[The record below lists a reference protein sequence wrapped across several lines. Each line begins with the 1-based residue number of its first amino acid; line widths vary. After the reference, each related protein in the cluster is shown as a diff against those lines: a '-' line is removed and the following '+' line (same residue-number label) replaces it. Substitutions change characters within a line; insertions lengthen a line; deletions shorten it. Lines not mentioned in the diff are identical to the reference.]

1 MNDLTVYNKY
11 APLMDTGDTLLYV
24 GHGFLGKAIQL
35 WVKTFLL
42 GKEEKERL
50 VANHGNLVLR
60 LREFEGK
67 TDRRWVL
74 DARASGAYPV
84 LLSDYLAQYDGSC
97 FWFPLK
103 AQYDCNRVD
112 IGCEAL
118 QLAGKKFDFEGLTK
132 NAIGMVSAEAR
143 KVFCTES
150 IFLSYRDGG
159 HIVAGNEAPRP
170 DQVPFL
176 IGADGKTIFKEPI
189 KLF

>member
-1 MNDLTVYNKY
+1 MNDLTTYNRY
-11 APLMDTGDTLLYV
+11 APQMDTGDTLLYV
-24 GHGFLGKAIQL
+24 GHGFIGEVIQW
-35 WVKTFLL
+35 WVKIFLL

-84 LLSDYLAQYDGSC
+84 LLSDYLAEYDGSC

-103 AQYDCNRVD
+103 SQYDPFRVE
-112 IGCEAL
+112 IGCMAL
-118 QLAGKKFDFEGLTK
+118 QLAGKKYDFEGLVK

-150 IFLSYRDGG
+150 IFISYRDGG
-159 HIVAGNEAPRP
+159 HIVAGDKAPRP